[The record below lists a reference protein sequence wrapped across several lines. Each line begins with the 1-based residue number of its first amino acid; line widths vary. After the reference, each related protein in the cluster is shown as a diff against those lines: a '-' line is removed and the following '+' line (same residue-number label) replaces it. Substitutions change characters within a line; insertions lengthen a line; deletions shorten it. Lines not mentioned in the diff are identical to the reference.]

1 MGIGLIGQSCMS
13 TRLVNIDRNTPM
25 LLPPDLRD
33 WVREDDLV
41 HFVIDAV
48 ALLDVSAARVNQRG
62 TGCEQYPPGMM
73 LSLLIYSYAQGIFSS
88 RQIERATFQH
98 LSVRYLTAD
107 THPDHDTIAKFR
119 RENAE
124 LIRSVFV
131 QLLRLAQASGV
142 LRLGTVALDGTKIA
156 AAAAKRRNVTYEQLQ
171 AEISEL
177 NTQVDGLLEQA
188 EQADHSA
195 NVDDQLPSE
204 LTRAQTRRAR
214 LAAAKAEL
222 ERQVLQR
229 SQDREKQREDAPPG
243 CKRSRLDPQPSK
255 EDRINLSDSDS
266 TLTRTRSGFIQG
278 YNAQCAMSVESGL
291 IVAADVVR
299 DTNDRQQLHPMV
311 NQVVHNVGTPHHVLV
326 DTDYENVSQL
336 QTVEAATGTQVLCP
350 PRRSDDV
357 NPRARQKQWRLVSK
371 AYREQM
377 RQRLATEAGK
387 ALYRLR
393 QSTVEPG
400 FGIIKAILGF
410 RSFRVRGLDAVR
422 NEWSLISLAFN
433 CRRLA
438 KRAA

>member
-1 MGIGLIGQSCMS
+1 MS

-48 ALLDVSAARVNQRG
+48 AVLDVSAARVNQRG

-88 RQIERATFQH
+88 RQIERATYQH
-98 LSVRYLTAD
+98 ISVRYLTAD

-124 LIRSVFV
+124 LVRSVFV
-131 QLLRLAQASGV
+131 QLLRLAQASGL
-142 LRLGTVALDGTKIA
+142 LRLGTVALDGTKIG
-156 AAAAKRRNVTYEQLQ
+156 AAAAKRQNLTYEQLQ
-171 AEISEL
+171 AEIGEL
-177 NTQVDGLLEQA
+177 NSEVDRLLERA
-188 EQADHSA
+188 EKADDIA
-195 NVDDQLPSE
+195 GGDDQLPAE
-204 LTRAQTRRAR
+204 LAKAQARRAR

-222 ERQVLQR
+222 EQHVLQR
-229 SQDREKQREDAPPG
+229 SQDRDKQREQAPAG
-243 CKRSRLDPQPSK
+243 CKRSRLNAQPRK

-266 TLTRTRSGFIQG
+266 ALTRTRSGFIQG
-278 YNAQCAMSVESGL
+278 YNAQWAMSVESGL

-311 NQVVHNVGTPHHVLV
+311 NQIINNVGIPQHVLV

-336 QTVEAATGTQVLCP
+336 RTVEAVTGTQVLCP

-357 NPRARQKQWRLVSK
+357 NPQTKNKQWRLISK

-410 RSFRVRGLDAVR
+410 RCFRVRGLKAVQ

-438 KRAA
+438 VRAA